1 VALVLFFAAPICDD
15 LHHPVARPRS
25 PLECARLPRLRR
37 LTALPAALLAC
48 ALWAPAV
55 AGAREVPSDQTEQEL
70 SSLLA
75 EAHDA
80 YDDLDLDVADG
91 ALAHAVVIARSRG
104 YSGRVLGEIHLLRA
118 LIIYARDKD
127 EKATTEAFVLALTA
141 DRNIRLDPDATSPR
155 LEACFDTAV
164 QTVNKGEVCETPQPR
179 GRFDEHIT
187 HKPPRRTPAR
197 RPMKIEVTVT
207 PLLKGRISTFYLYFR
222 TEKSD
227 GVRRIPLKEKGN
239 NVFTATVAGK
249 YLVGKVLRYYMLV
262 DDREGNQIAQFQ
274 SVQAPA
280 SVDIDDLPTGGS
292 LDGGAADDDDD
303 DTSQEEP
310 EQAEAEPESEPES
323 ESESEPEADTS
334 DENLEGGGRRRGGG
348 LKLGISLGSGA
359 GRVTENSIPQTRKKA
374 AVAPGLAPS
383 PFHTLF
389 ELDYWFRPDIAVGL
403 YARIQLV
410 DFAHLEGL
418 RFKYRAATSR
428 KNHFVLRGGLGFGHV
443 SHQVPLGAYRDFTL
457 EGPFEYT
464 LGFSWV
470 HDFNRTWA
478 FVVAPDFHHLFGAAP
493 SQHVDLNL
501 GTQISF

>member
-1 VALVLFFAAPICDD
+1 M
-15 LHHPVARPRS
+15 
-25 PLECARLPRLRR
+25 ECARLPRPRR

-55 AGAREVPSDQTEQEL
+55 ASARDIPSDQTEQEL

-127 EKATTEAFVLALTA
+127 EKATTEAFVQALTA

-164 QTVNKGEVCETPQPR
+164 QTVNKGEVCETPLPR

-197 RPMKIEVTVT
+197 RPMKIEATVT

-227 GVRRIPLKEKGN
+227 GVRRVEMKEKGN

-249 YLVGKVLRYYMLV
+249 YLVGKVVRYYMLV

-292 LDGGAADDDDD
+292 LDGGDAGDEDSSDDG
-303 DTSQEEP
+303 EP
-310 EQAEAEPESEPES
+310 EPAAAEPESEPEA
-323 ESESEPEADTS
+323 EPEPEADTGGE
-334 DENLEGGGRRRGGG
+334 DLEGGGRRRGGG
-348 LKLGISLGSGA
+348 LKLGVSLGSGA

-374 AVAPGLAPS
+374 AVAPGLAPA

-389 ELDYWFRPDIAVGL
+389 ELDYWFRPDVAVGL
-403 YARIQLV
+403 YARVQLV
-410 DFAHLEGL
+410 DFTHLEGL

-428 KNHFVLRGGLGFGHV
+428 KNHFVLRGGFGFGHI

>member
-1 VALVLFFAAPICDD
+1 
-15 LHHPVARPRS
+15 
-25 PLECARLPRLRR
+25 
-37 LTALPAALLAC
+37 LPAALLAC
-48 ALWAPAV
+48 ALWAPAF
-55 AGAREVPSDQTEQEL
+55 AQARDIPSDQTEQEL

-91 ALAHAVVIARSRG
+91 ALEHAIRIARSRG

-127 EKATTEAFVLALTA
+127 EKATTEAFVQALTA

-164 QTVNKGEVCETPQPR
+164 QTVNKGEVCETPLPR

-239 NVFTATVAGK
+239 NVFTATIAAK
-249 YLVGKVLRYYMLV
+249 YLVGKVVRYYMLV

-274 SVQAPA
+274 SVQSPT

-292 LDGGAADDDDD
+292 LDGGGGDDDDAD
-303 DTSQEEP
+303 SSQEEP
-310 EQAEAEPESEPES
+310 EAPESDAEPEAAAEPEPEQ
-323 ESESEPEADTS
+323 ESDAGGEDLDEAP
-334 DENLEGGGRRRGGG
+334 RRRGGG
-348 LKLGISLGSGA
+348 LTLGLSLGSGA

-374 AVAPGLAPS
+374 AVAPGLAPA
-383 PFHTLF
+383 PLHTLV
-389 ELDYWFRPDIAVGL
+389 ELDYWFRPDISVGL

-410 DFAHLEGL
+410 DFTHLEGL
-418 RFKYRAATSR
+418 RFKYRAATSK
-428 KNHFVLRGGLGFGHV
+428 KNHFVLRGGFGFGHI

-470 HDFNRTWA
+470 HDFSRTWA

-493 SQHVDLNL
+493 SQHMDLNL
-501 GTQISF
+501 GTQIRF